1 MTFLLALTPGLID
14 NSTEILDKEPPG
26 QFLMHN
32 LSRQTSEPDFD
43 DFYASTLSP
52 AAAVS
57 WRQTAPLACDVS

>member
-57 WRQTAPLACDVS
+57 